1 MSSKV
6 GEFTHP
12 KSLPGMIDHHKL
24 VCSEQDVKPSIFGQ
38 VDTSN
43 NSSIDM
49 YYGYVF
55 FTSTIIIIVI
65 ITTITI
71 IIIISITIHNSFK
84 HVPYHLAI
92 TTSYSNDCRDGRCSP
107 GHNEASV
114 ADRWPV
120 HRQFLRP
127 RVEEEILRASV
138 AGSVWLIWLV

>member
-1 MSSKV
+1 M
-6 GEFTHP
+6 
-12 KSLPGMIDHHKL
+12 
-24 VCSEQDVKPSIFGQ
+24 
-38 VDTSN
+38 
-43 NSSIDM
+43 
-49 YYGYVF
+49 F
-55 FTSTIIIIVI
+55 FYFYFNSTIIVTII
-65 ITTITI
+65 ITTI
-71 IIIISITIHNSFK
+71 IIIIITITITITIHSFK

-138 AGSVWLIWLV
+138 AGSV